1 MEKNVLAT
9 VSCALGLGSLTA
21 MCTGI
26 LSIPL
31 GALGI
36 LFAVLSRPARKM
48 PPAAKLGCSLS
59 AAGLIGGLAF
69 VITIYVTTIFSTIST
84 LNNMDL
90 ENMDQRE
97 IMDQMM
103 ESIYGSE
110 YEDIFKDYGIDY
122 DSLLQQLDDV

>member
-1 MEKNVLAT
+1 MEKNQFAT
-9 VSCALGLGSLTA
+9 VSCALGVVSLTT

-36 LFAVLSRPARKM
+36 LFAVLSRPTRKM
-48 PPAAKLGCSLS
+48 PPASRLGCGLS
-59 AAGLIGGLAF
+59 AAGLIGGLVF

-84 LNNMDL
+84 LKDMDL
-90 ENMDQRE
+90 ENMSQSE

-110 YEDIFKDYGIDY
+110 YEEILKNYGIDY
-122 DSLLQQLDDV
+122 